1 MKFSVLFYDAL
12 NALKRNKKRSILTM
26 LGIIIGI
33 GAVITIISIGN
44 GFQNYVMD
52 NLTEEGDE
60 SVSIAIS
67 FIPNK
72 QSMYEDPNI
81 IFFNSEDIST
91 IKSIPGV
98 KDVKFSNEN
107 NESQSQ
113 NLEVETRNGKSPSM
127 VETVK
132 STDKEMVEGRNLNS
146 LDNDMKQRVAI
157 LSEEKADEIL
167 KNYSDKLGSSI
178 NINGVGYKVVGIY
191 EDEAFSMGIGGGG
204 FSDISI
210 PKQTYESLRPEE
222 RNSPGIQVFLESG
235 VSVKDT
241 AKEVVDKLKS
251 SGSMKDLGTYNYF
264 DISEMLEGISKV
276 LNQITIFIALIGG
289 ISLFIAGIG
298 MMNMMFISVSER
310 TKEIGIRRAIGATK
324 GNITMQF
331 LLEGIVVTVIGGIF
345 GYLFGLLMAMIISA
359 FLPFKA
365 AVEVGPIVVALLISL
380 VIGVV
385 FSYAPAK
392 SAANKNVIEILS

>member
-44 GFQNYVMD
+44 GFQNYVME
-52 NLTEEGDE
+52 NLTDEGDE

-67 FIPNK
+67 FVPKN
-72 QSMYEDPNI
+72 QNMYEDPNV
-81 IFFNSEDIST
+81 IFFSTQDISE
-91 IKSIPGV
+91 IKSIDGV
-98 KDVKFSNEN
+98 KDVKFSNEG
-107 NESQSQ
+107 NESTSQS
-113 NLEVETRNGKSPSM
+113 LEVETRNGKVSSM

-132 STDKEMVEGRNLNS
+132 STNKEIVQGRNLNS
-146 LDNDMKQRVAI
+146 LDNDLKQRVAVI
-157 LSEEKADEIL
+157 SEEKADEIL
-167 KNYSDKLGSSI
+167 KDYNEKLGSSI
-178 NINGVGYKVVGIY
+178 TIKGLGYKVVGIY
-191 EDEAFSMGIGGGG
+191 KEEDFTMGINVG
-204 FSDISI
+204 FSDVSI
-210 PKQTYESLRPEE
+210 PKKTYESFESEE
-222 RNSPGIQVFLESG
+222 KNSPGIQVFLESG

-241 AKEVVDKLKS
+241 AKKVVDKLKTT
-251 SGSMKDLGTYNYF
+251 GSMKDLGTYNYF

-331 LLEGIVVTVIGGIF
+331 LLEGVVVTVIGGIF

-365 AVEVGPIVVALLISL
+365 AVDVGPIVVALLISL
-380 VIGVV
+380 VIGIV

>member
-44 GFQNYVMD
+44 GFQNYVME

-67 FIPNK
+67 FVPNK

-81 IFFNSEDIST
+81 VFFNSEDIST

-98 KDVKFSNEN
+98 KDVKFGNED
-107 NESQSQ
+107 NESASQ
-113 NLEVETRNGKSPSM
+113 NLEVETRNGKDSSM

-132 STDKEMVEGRNLNS
+132 STDREMVEGRNLNS

-157 LSEEKADEIL
+157 LSEDKADEIL
-167 KNYSDKLGSSI
+167 KNYNEKLGSSI
-178 NINGVGYKVVGIY
+178 NINGVSYKVVGIY
-191 EDEAFSMGIGGGG
+191 NDEGVSMGINMG

-210 PKQTYESLRPEE
+210 PKKTYESLRPEE

-241 AKEVVDKLKS
+241 AKEVVNKLKS
-251 SGSMKDLGTYNYF
+251 TGSMKDLGTYNYF

-345 GYLFGLLMAMIISA
+345 GYLFGLLMAMLISA

-380 VIGVV
+380 AIGVV

>member
-44 GFQNYVMD
+44 GFQNYVME

-67 FIPNK
+67 FVPNK

-81 IFFNSEDIST
+81 VFFNSEDIST

-98 KDVKFSNEN
+98 KDVKFGNED
-107 NESQSQ
+107 NESASQ
-113 NLEVETRNGKSPSM
+113 NLEVETRNGKDSSM

-132 STDKEMVEGRNLNS
+132 STDREMVEGRNLNS

-157 LSEEKADEIL
+157 LSEDKADEIL
-167 KNYSDKLGSSI
+167 KNYNEKLGSSI
-178 NINGVGYKVVGIY
+178 NINGVSYKVVGIY
-191 EDEAFSMGIGGGG
+191 KDEGVSMGINMG

-210 PKQTYESLRPEE
+210 PKKTYESLRPEE

-241 AKEVVDKLKS
+241 AKEVVNKLKS
-251 SGSMKDLGTYNYF
+251 TGSMKDLGTYNYF

-345 GYLFGLLMAMIISA
+345 GYLFGLLMAMLISA

-380 VIGVV
+380 AIGVV

>member
-1 MKFSVLFYDAL
+1 MKFYVLFYDAL

-44 GFQNYVMD
+44 GFQNYVME

-67 FIPNK
+67 FVPNK

-81 IFFNSEDIST
+81 VFFNSEDIST

-98 KDVKFSNEN
+98 KDVKFGNED
-107 NESQSQ
+107 NESASQ
-113 NLEVETRNGKSPSM
+113 NLEVETRNGKDSSM

-132 STDKEMVEGRNLNS
+132 STDREMVEGRNLNS

-157 LSEEKADEIL
+157 LSEDKADEIL
-167 KNYSDKLGSSI
+167 KNYNEKLGSSI
-178 NINGVGYKVVGIY
+178 NINGVSYKVVGIY
-191 EDEAFSMGIGGGG
+191 KDEGVSMGINMG

-210 PKQTYESLRPEE
+210 PKKTYESLRPEE

-241 AKEVVDKLKS
+241 AKEVVNKLKS
-251 SGSMKDLGTYNYF
+251 TGSMKDLGTYNYF

-345 GYLFGLLMAMIISA
+345 GYLFGLLMAMLISA

-380 VIGVV
+380 AIGVV

>member
-1 MKFSVLFYDAL
+1 
-12 NALKRNKKRSILTM
+12 M

-44 GFQNYVMD
+44 GFQNYVME
-52 NLTEEGDE
+52 NLTDEGDE

-67 FIPNK
+67 FVPKN
-72 QSMYEDPNI
+72 QNMYEDPNVV
-81 IFFNSEDIST
+81 FFSTQDISE
-91 IKSIPGV
+91 IKSIDGV
-98 KDVKFSNEN
+98 KDVKFSNEG
-107 NESQSQ
+107 NESTSQS
-113 NLEVETRNGKSPSM
+113 LEVETRNGKVSSM

-132 STDKEMVEGRNLNS
+132 STNKEIVQGRNLNS
-146 LDNDMKQRVAI
+146 LDNDLKQRVAVI
-157 LSEEKADEIL
+157 SEEKADEIL
-167 KNYSDKLGSSI
+167 KDYNEKLGSSI
-178 NINGVGYKVVGIY
+178 TINGLGYKVVGIY
-191 EDEAFSMGIGGGG
+191 KEEDFTMGINVG
-204 FSDISI
+204 FSDVSI
-210 PKQTYESLRPEE
+210 PKKTYESFESEE
-222 RNSPGIQVFLESG
+222 KNSPGIQVFLESG

-241 AKEVVDKLKS
+241 AKKVVDKLKTT
-251 SGSMKDLGTYNYF
+251 GSMKDLGTYNYF

-331 LLEGIVVTVIGGIF
+331 LLEGVVVTVIGGIF
-345 GYLFGLLMAMIISA
+345 GYLFGLLMAMVISA

-365 AVEVGPIVVALLISL
+365 AVDVGPIVVALLISL
-380 VIGVV
+380 VIGIV

>member
-44 GFQNYVMD
+44 GFQNYVME

-67 FIPNK
+67 FVPNK

-81 IFFNSEDIST
+81 VFFNSEDIST

-98 KDVKFSNEN
+98 KDVKFGNED
-107 NESQSQ
+107 NESASQ
-113 NLEVETRNGKSPSM
+113 NLEVETRNGKASSM

-132 STDKEMVEGRNLNS
+132 STDREMVEGRNLNS

-157 LSEEKADEIL
+157 LSEDKADEIL
-167 KNYSDKLGSSI
+167 KNYNEKLGSSI
-178 NINGVGYKVVGIY
+178 NINGVSYKVVGIY
-191 EDEAFSMGIGGGG
+191 KDEGVSMGINMG

-210 PKQTYESLRPEE
+210 PKNTYESLRPEE

-241 AKEVVDKLKS
+241 AKEVVNKLKS
-251 SGSMKDLGTYNYF
+251 TGSMKDLGTYNYF

-345 GYLFGLLMAMIISA
+345 GYLFGLLMAMLISA

-380 VIGVV
+380 AIGVV

>member
-107 NESQSQ
+107 NESASQ
-113 NLEVETRNGKSPSM
+113 NLEVETRNGKSSSM

-157 LSEEKADEIL
+157 LREEKADEIL
-167 KNYSDKLGSSI
+167 KNYNDKLGSSI

>member
-44 GFQNYVMD
+44 GFQNYVME
-52 NLTEEGDE
+52 NLTDEGDE

-67 FIPNK
+67 FVPKN
-72 QSMYEDPNI
+72 QNMYEDPNVV
-81 IFFNSEDIST
+81 FFSTQDISE
-91 IKSIPGV
+91 IKSIDGV
-98 KDVKFSNEN
+98 KDVKFSNEG
-107 NESQSQ
+107 NESASQ
-113 NLEVETRNGKSPSM
+113 NLEVVTRNGKVSSM

-132 STDKEMVEGRNLNS
+132 STNKEIIEGRNLNS
-146 LDNDMKQRVAI
+146 LDNDLKQRVAVI
-157 LSEEKADEIL
+157 SEEKADEIL
-167 KNYSDKLGSSI
+167 KDYNEKLGSSI
-178 NINGVGYKVVGIY
+178 TINGLGYKVVGIY
-191 EDEAFSMGIGGGG
+191 KKEEFTMGINVG
-204 FSDISI
+204 FSDVSI
-210 PKQTYESLRPEE
+210 PKKTYESFEPEE
-222 RNSPGIQVFLESG
+222 KNSPGIQVFLESG

-241 AKEVVDKLKS
+241 AKKVVDKLKTT
-251 SGSMKDLGTYNYF
+251 GSMKDLGTYNYF

-331 LLEGIVVTVIGGIF
+331 LLEGVVVTVIGGIF
-345 GYLFGLLMAMIISA
+345 GYLFGLLMAMVISA

-365 AVEVGPIVVALLISL
+365 AVDVGPIVVALLISL
-380 VIGVV
+380 VIGIV

>member
-1 MKFSVLFYDAL
+1 
-12 NALKRNKKRSILTM
+12 M

-44 GFQNYVMD
+44 GFQNYVME
-52 NLTEEGDE
+52 NLTDEGDE

-67 FIPNK
+67 FVPKN
-72 QSMYEDPNI
+72 QNMYEDPNV
-81 IFFNSEDIST
+81 IFFSTQDISE
-91 IKSIPGV
+91 IKSIDGV
-98 KDVKFSNEN
+98 KDVKFSNEG
-107 NESQSQ
+107 NESTSQS
-113 NLEVETRNGKSPSM
+113 LEVETRNGKVSSM

-132 STDKEMVEGRNLNS
+132 STNKEIVQGRNLNS
-146 LDNDMKQRVAI
+146 LDNDLKQRVAVI
-157 LSEEKADEIL
+157 SEEKADEIL
-167 KNYSDKLGSSI
+167 KDYNEKLGSSI
-178 NINGVGYKVVGIY
+178 TINGLGYKVVGIY
-191 EDEAFSMGIGGGG
+191 KEEDFTMGINVG

-210 PKQTYESLRPEE
+210 PKKTYESFESEE
-222 RNSPGIQVFLESG
+222 KNSPGIQVFLESG

-241 AKEVVDKLKS
+241 AKKVVDKLKTT
-251 SGSMKDLGTYNYF
+251 GSMKDLGTYNYF

-331 LLEGIVVTVIGGIF
+331 LLEGVVVTVIGGIF
-345 GYLFGLLMAMIISA
+345 GYLFGLLMAMVISA

-365 AVEVGPIVVALLISL
+365 AVDVGPIVVALLISL
-380 VIGVV
+380 VIGIV

>member
-44 GFQNYVMD
+44 GFQNYVME
-52 NLTEEGDE
+52 NLTDEGDE

-67 FIPNK
+67 FVPKN
-72 QSMYEDPNI
+72 QNMYEDPNVV
-81 IFFNSEDIST
+81 FFSTQDISE
-91 IKSIPGV
+91 IKSIDGV
-98 KDVKFSNEN
+98 KDVKFSNEG
-107 NESQSQ
+107 NESTSQS
-113 NLEVETRNGKSPSM
+113 LEVETRNGKVSSM

-132 STDKEMVEGRNLNS
+132 STNKEIVEGRNLNS
-146 LDNDMKQRVAI
+146 LDNDLKQRVAVI
-157 LSEEKADEIL
+157 SEEKADEIL
-167 KNYSDKLGSSI
+167 KDYNEKLGSSI
-178 NINGVGYKVVGIY
+178 TINGLGYKVVGIY
-191 EDEAFSMGIGGGG
+191 KKEEFTMGINVG
-204 FSDISI
+204 FSDVSI
-210 PKQTYESLRPEE
+210 PKKTYESFEPEE
-222 RNSPGIQVFLESG
+222 KNSPGIQVFLESG

-241 AKEVVDKLKS
+241 AKKVVDKLKTT
-251 SGSMKDLGTYNYF
+251 GSMKDLGTYNYF

-331 LLEGIVVTVIGGIF
+331 LLEGVVVTVIGGIF
-345 GYLFGLLMAMIISA
+345 GYLFGLLMAMVISA

-365 AVEVGPIVVALLISL
+365 AVDVGPIVVALLISL
-380 VIGVV
+380 VIGIV

>member
-1 MKFSVLFYDAL
+1 
-12 NALKRNKKRSILTM
+12 M

-44 GFQNYVMD
+44 GFQNYVME
-52 NLTEEGDE
+52 NLTDEGDE

-67 FIPNK
+67 FVPKN
-72 QSMYEDPNI
+72 QNMYEDPNVV
-81 IFFNSEDIST
+81 FFSTQDISE
-91 IKSIPGV
+91 IKSIDGV
-98 KDVKFSNEN
+98 KDVKFSNEG
-107 NESQSQ
+107 NESTSQS
-113 NLEVETRNGKSPSM
+113 LEVETRNGKVSSM

-132 STDKEMVEGRNLNS
+132 STNKEIVQGRNLNS
-146 LDNDMKQRVAI
+146 LDNDLKQRVAVI
-157 LSEEKADEIL
+157 SEEKADEIL
-167 KNYSDKLGSSI
+167 KDYNEKLGSSI
-178 NINGVGYKVVGIY
+178 TIKGLGYKVVGIY
-191 EDEAFSMGIGGGG
+191 KEEDFTMGINVG

-210 PKQTYESLRPEE
+210 PKKTYESFESEE
-222 RNSPGIQVFLESG
+222 KNSPGIQVFLESG

-241 AKEVVDKLKS
+241 AKKVVDKLKTT
-251 SGSMKDLGTYNYF
+251 GSMKDLGTYNYF

-331 LLEGIVVTVIGGIF
+331 LLEGVVVTVIGGIF

-365 AVEVGPIVVALLISL
+365 AVDVGPIVVALLISL

>member
-44 GFQNYVMD
+44 GFQNYVME

-67 FIPNK
+67 FVPNK

-81 IFFNSEDIST
+81 VFFNSEDIST

-98 KDVKFSNEN
+98 KDVKFGNED
-107 NESQSQ
+107 NESASQ
-113 NLEVETRNGKSPSM
+113 NLEVETRNGKDSSM
-127 VETVK
+127 VETVN
-132 STDKEMVEGRNLNS
+132 STNREMVEGRNLNS

-157 LSEEKADEIL
+157 LSEDKADEIL
-167 KNYSDKLGSSI
+167 KNYNEKLGSSI
-178 NINGVGYKVVGIY
+178 NINGVSYKVVGIY
-191 EDEAFSMGIGGGG
+191 KDEGVSMGINMG

-210 PKQTYESLRPEE
+210 PKNTYESLRPEE

-241 AKEVVDKLKS
+241 AKEVVNKLKS
-251 SGSMKDLGTYNYF
+251 TGSMKDLGTYNYF

-345 GYLFGLLMAMIISA
+345 GYLFGLLMAMLISA

-380 VIGVV
+380 AIGVV

>member
-1 MKFSVLFYDAL
+1 
-12 NALKRNKKRSILTM
+12 M

-44 GFQNYVMD
+44 GFQNYVME
-52 NLTEEGDE
+52 NLTDEGDE

-67 FIPNK
+67 FVPKN
-72 QSMYEDPNI
+72 QNMYEDPNVV
-81 IFFNSEDIST
+81 FFSTQDISE
-91 IKSIPGV
+91 IKSIDGV
-98 KDVKFSNEN
+98 KDVKFSNEG
-107 NESQSQ
+107 NESTSQS
-113 NLEVETRNGKSPSM
+113 LEVETRNGKVSSM

-132 STDKEMVEGRNLNS
+132 STNKEIVQGRNLNS
-146 LDNDMKQRVAI
+146 LDNDLKQRVAVI
-157 LSEEKADEIL
+157 SEEKADEIL
-167 KNYSDKLGSSI
+167 KDYNEKLGSSI
-178 NINGVGYKVVGIY
+178 TINGLGYKVVGIY
-191 EDEAFSMGIGGGG
+191 KEEDFTMGINVG

-210 PKQTYESLRPEE
+210 PKKTYESFESEE
-222 RNSPGIQVFLESG
+222 KNSPGIQVFLESG

-241 AKEVVDKLKS
+241 AKKVVDKLKTT
-251 SGSMKDLGTYNYF
+251 GSMKDLGTYNYF

-331 LLEGIVVTVIGGIF
+331 LLEGVVVTVIGGIF
-345 GYLFGLLMAMIISA
+345 GYLFGLLMAMVISA

-365 AVEVGPIVVALLISL
+365 AVDVGPIVVALLISL
-380 VIGVV
+380 VIGIV

>member
-1 MKFSVLFYDAL
+1 
-12 NALKRNKKRSILTM
+12 M

-44 GFQNYVMD
+44 GFQNYVME
-52 NLTEEGDE
+52 NLTDEGDE

-67 FIPNK
+67 FVPKN
-72 QSMYEDPNI
+72 QNMYEDPNVV
-81 IFFNSEDIST
+81 FFSTQDISE
-91 IKSIPGV
+91 IKSIDGV
-98 KDVKFSNEN
+98 KDVKFSNEG
-107 NESQSQ
+107 NESTSQS
-113 NLEVETRNGKSPSM
+113 LEVETRNGKVSSM

-132 STDKEMVEGRNLNS
+132 STNKEIVEGRNLNS
-146 LDNDMKQRVAI
+146 LDNDLKQRVAVI
-157 LSEEKADEIL
+157 SEEKADEIL
-167 KNYSDKLGSSI
+167 KDYNEKLGSSI
-178 NINGVGYKVVGIY
+178 TINGLGYKVVGIY
-191 EDEAFSMGIGGGG
+191 KEEEFTMGINVG
-204 FSDISI
+204 FSDVSI
-210 PKQTYESLRPEE
+210 PKKTYESFEPEE
-222 RNSPGIQVFLESG
+222 KNSPGIQVFLESG

-241 AKEVVDKLKS
+241 AKKVVDKLKTT
-251 SGSMKDLGTYNYF
+251 GSMKDLGTYNYF

-331 LLEGIVVTVIGGIF
+331 LLEGVVVTVIGGIF
-345 GYLFGLLMAMIISA
+345 GYLFGLLMAMVISA

-365 AVEVGPIVVALLISL
+365 AVDVGPIVVALLISL
-380 VIGVV
+380 VIGIV

>member
-44 GFQNYVMD
+44 GFQNYVME

-67 FIPNK
+67 FVPNK

-81 IFFNSEDIST
+81 VFFNSEDIST

-98 KDVKFSNEN
+98 KDVKFGNED
-107 NESQSQ
+107 NESASQ
-113 NLEVETRNGKSPSM
+113 NLEVETRNGKDSSM

-132 STDKEMVEGRNLNS
+132 STEREMVEGRNLNS

-157 LSEEKADEIL
+157 LSEDKADEIL
-167 KNYSDKLGSSI
+167 KNYNEKLGSSI
-178 NINGVGYKVVGIY
+178 NINGVSYKVVGIY
-191 EDEAFSMGIGGGG
+191 KDEGVSMGINMG

-210 PKQTYESLRPEE
+210 PKKTYESIRPEE

-241 AKEVVDKLKS
+241 AKEVVNKLKS
-251 SGSMKDLGTYNYF
+251 TGSMKDLGTYNYF

-345 GYLFGLLMAMIISA
+345 GYLFGLLMAMLISA

-380 VIGVV
+380 AIGVV

>member
-1 MKFSVLFYDAL
+1 
-12 NALKRNKKRSILTM
+12 M

-44 GFQNYVMD
+44 GFQNYVME

-67 FIPNK
+67 FVPNK

-81 IFFNSEDIST
+81 VFFNSEDIST

-98 KDVKFSNEN
+98 KDVKFGNED
-107 NESQSQ
+107 NESASQ
-113 NLEVETRNGKSPSM
+113 NLEVETRNGKDSSM

-132 STDKEMVEGRNLNS
+132 STDREMVEGRNLNS

-157 LSEEKADEIL
+157 LSEDKADEIL
-167 KNYSDKLGSSI
+167 KNYNEKLGSSI
-178 NINGVGYKVVGIY
+178 NINGVSYKVVGIY
-191 EDEAFSMGIGGGG
+191 KDEGVSMGINMG

-210 PKQTYESLRPEE
+210 PKKTYESLRPEE

-241 AKEVVDKLKS
+241 AKEVVNKLKS
-251 SGSMKDLGTYNYF
+251 TGSMKDLGTYNYF

-345 GYLFGLLMAMIISA
+345 GYLFGLLMAMLISA

-380 VIGVV
+380 AIGVV

>member
-107 NESQSQ
+107 NESASQ
-113 NLEVETRNGKSPSM
+113 NLEVETRNGKSSSM

-167 KNYSDKLGSSI
+167 KNYNDKLGSSI

>member
-44 GFQNYVMD
+44 GFQNYVME
-52 NLTEEGDE
+52 NLTDEGDE

-67 FIPNK
+67 FVPKN
-72 QSMYEDPNI
+72 QNMYEDPNVV
-81 IFFNSEDIST
+81 FFSTQDISE
-91 IKSIPGV
+91 IKSIDGV
-98 KDVKFSNEN
+98 KDVKFSNEG
-107 NESQSQ
+107 NESTSQS
-113 NLEVETRNGKSPSM
+113 LEVETINGKVSSM

-132 STDKEMVEGRNLNS
+132 STNKEIVEGRNLNS
-146 LDNDMKQRVAI
+146 LDNDLKQRVAVI
-157 LSEEKADEIL
+157 SEEKADEIL
-167 KNYSDKLGSSI
+167 KDYNEKLGSSI
-178 NINGVGYKVVGIY
+178 TINGLGYKVVGIY
-191 EDEAFSMGIGGGG
+191 KKEEFTMGINVG
-204 FSDISI
+204 FSDVSI
-210 PKQTYESLRPEE
+210 PKKTYESFEPEE
-222 RNSPGIQVFLESG
+222 KNSPGIQVFLESG

-241 AKEVVDKLKS
+241 AKKVVDKLKTT
-251 SGSMKDLGTYNYF
+251 GSMKDLGTYNYF

-331 LLEGIVVTVIGGIF
+331 LLEGVVVTVIGGIF
-345 GYLFGLLMAMIISA
+345 GYLFGLLMAMVISA

-365 AVEVGPIVVALLISL
+365 AVDVGPIVVALLISL
-380 VIGVV
+380 VIGIV

>member
-1 MKFSVLFYDAL
+1 
-12 NALKRNKKRSILTM
+12 M

-44 GFQNYVMD
+44 GFQNYVME
-52 NLTEEGDE
+52 NLTDEGDE

-67 FIPNK
+67 FVPKN
-72 QSMYEDPNI
+72 QNMYEDPNVV
-81 IFFNSEDIST
+81 FFSTQDISE
-91 IKSIPGV
+91 IKNIDGV
-98 KDVKFSNEN
+98 KGVKFSNEG
-107 NESQSQ
+107 NESTSLS
-113 NLEVETRNGKSPSM
+113 LEVETRNGKVSSM

-132 STDKEMVEGRNLNS
+132 STNKEIVQGRNLNS
-146 LDNDMKQRVAI
+146 LDNDLKQRVAVI
-157 LSEEKADEIL
+157 SEEKADEIL
-167 KNYSDKLGSSI
+167 KDYNEKLGSSI
-178 NINGVGYKVVGIY
+178 TINGLGYKVVGIY
-191 EDEAFSMGIGGGG
+191 KKEEFTMGINVG

-210 PKQTYESLRPEE
+210 PKKTYESFEPEE
-222 RNSPGIQVFLESG
+222 KNSPGIQVFLESG

-241 AKEVVDKLKS
+241 AKKVVDKLKTT
-251 SGSMKDLGTYNYF
+251 GSMKDLGTYNYF

-331 LLEGIVVTVIGGIF
+331 LLEGVVVTVIGGIF
-345 GYLFGLLMAMIISA
+345 GYLFGLLMAMVISA

-365 AVEVGPIVVALLISL
+365 AVDVGPIVVALLISL
-380 VIGVV
+380 VIGIV

>member
-1 MKFSVLFYDAL
+1 
-12 NALKRNKKRSILTM
+12 M

-44 GFQNYVMD
+44 GFQNYVME
-52 NLTEEGDE
+52 NLTDEGDE

-67 FIPNK
+67 FVPKN
-72 QSMYEDPNI
+72 QNMYEDPNVV
-81 IFFNSEDIST
+81 FFSTQDISE
-91 IKSIPGV
+91 IKSIDGV
-98 KDVKFSNEN
+98 KDVKFSNEG
-107 NESQSQ
+107 NESTSQS
-113 NLEVETRNGKSPSM
+113 LEVVTRNGKVSSM

-132 STDKEMVEGRNLNS
+132 STNKEIVQGRNLNS
-146 LDNDMKQRVAI
+146 LDNDLKQRVAVI
-157 LSEEKADEIL
+157 GEEKADEIL
-167 KNYSDKLGSSI
+167 KDYNEKLGSSI
-178 NINGVGYKVVGIY
+178 TINGLGYKVVGIY
-191 EDEAFSMGIGGGG
+191 KEEDFTMGINVG

-210 PKQTYESLRPEE
+210 PKKTYESFESEE
-222 RNSPGIQVFLESG
+222 KNSPGIQVFIESG

-241 AKEVVDKLKS
+241 AKKVVDKLKTT
-251 SGSMKDLGTYNYF
+251 GSMKDLGTYNYF

-331 LLEGIVVTVIGGIF
+331 LLEGVVVTVIGGIF
-345 GYLFGLLMAMIISA
+345 GYLFGLLMAMVISA

-365 AVEVGPIVVALLISL
+365 AVDVGPIVVALLISL
-380 VIGVV
+380 VIGIV

>member
-44 GFQNYVMD
+44 GFQNYVME
-52 NLTEEGDE
+52 NLTDEGDE

-67 FIPNK
+67 FVPKN
-72 QSMYEDPNI
+72 QNMYEDPNVV
-81 IFFNSEDIST
+81 FFSTQDISE
-91 IKSIPGV
+91 IKSIDGV
-98 KDVKFSNEN
+98 KDVKFSNEG
-107 NESQSQ
+107 NESTSQS
-113 NLEVETRNGKSPSM
+113 LEVETRNGKVSSM

-132 STDKEMVEGRNLNS
+132 STNKEIVQGRNLNS
-146 LDNDMKQRVAI
+146 LDNDLKQRVAVI
-157 LSEEKADEIL
+157 GEEKADEIL
-167 KNYSDKLGSSI
+167 KDYNEKLGSSI
-178 NINGVGYKVVGIY
+178 TINGLGYKVVGIY
-191 EDEAFSMGIGGGG
+191 KEEDFTMGINVG

-210 PKQTYESLRPEE
+210 PKKTYESFESEE
-222 RNSPGIQVFLESG
+222 KNSPGIQVFLESG

-241 AKEVVDKLKS
+241 AKKVVDKLKTT
-251 SGSMKDLGTYNYF
+251 GSMKDLGTYNYF

-331 LLEGIVVTVIGGIF
+331 LLEGVVVTVIGGIF

-365 AVEVGPIVVALLISL
+365 AVDVGPIVVALLISL

>member
-44 GFQNYVMD
+44 GFQNYVME

-67 FIPNK
+67 FVPNK

-81 IFFNSEDIST
+81 VFFNLEDIST

-98 KDVKFSNEN
+98 KDVKFGNED
-107 NESQSQ
+107 NESASQ
-113 NLEVETRNGKSPSM
+113 NLEVETRNGKDSSM

-132 STDKEMVEGRNLNS
+132 STDREMVEGRNLNS

-157 LSEEKADEIL
+157 LSEDKADEIL
-167 KNYSDKLGSSI
+167 KNYKEKLGSSI
-178 NINGVGYKVVGIY
+178 NINGVSYKVVGIY
-191 EDEAFSMGIGGGG
+191 KDEGVSMGINMG

-210 PKQTYESLRPEE
+210 PKNTYESLRPEE
-222 RNSPGIQVFLESG
+222 KNSPGIQVFLESG

-251 SGSMKDLGTYNYF
+251 TGSMKDLGTYNYF

-331 LLEGIVVTVIGGIF
+331 LLEGIVVTVIGGIL
-345 GYLFGLLMAMIISA
+345 GYLFGLLMAMLISA

-380 VIGVV
+380 AIGVV

>member
-1 MKFSVLFYDAL
+1 
-12 NALKRNKKRSILTM
+12 M

-44 GFQNYVMD
+44 GFQNYVME
-52 NLTEEGDE
+52 NLTDEGDE

-67 FIPNK
+67 FVPKN
-72 QSMYEDPNI
+72 QNMYEDPNV
-81 IFFNSEDIST
+81 IFFSTQDISE
-91 IKSIPGV
+91 IKSIDGV
-98 KDVKFSNEN
+98 KDVKFSNEG
-107 NESQSQ
+107 NESTSQS
-113 NLEVETRNGKSPSM
+113 LEVETRNGKVSSM

-132 STDKEMVEGRNLNS
+132 STNKEIVQGRNLNS
-146 LDNDMKQRVAI
+146 LDNDLKQRVAVI
-157 LSEEKADEIL
+157 SEEKADEIL
-167 KNYSDKLGSSI
+167 KDYNEKLGSSI
-178 NINGVGYKVVGIY
+178 TIKGLGYKVVGIY
-191 EDEAFSMGIGGGG
+191 KEEDFTMGINVG
-204 FSDISI
+204 FSDVSI
-210 PKQTYESLRPEE
+210 PKKTYESFESEE
-222 RNSPGIQVFLESG
+222 KNSPGIQVFLESG

-241 AKEVVDKLKS
+241 AKKVVDKLKTT
-251 SGSMKDLGTYNYF
+251 GSMKDLGTYNYF

-331 LLEGIVVTVIGGIF
+331 LLEGVVVTVIGGIF
-345 GYLFGLLMAMIISA
+345 GYLFGLLMAMVVSA

-365 AVEVGPIVVALLISL
+365 AVDVGPIVVALLISL

>member
-44 GFQNYVMD
+44 GFQNYVME
-52 NLTEEGDE
+52 NLTDEGDE

-67 FIPNK
+67 FVPKN
-72 QSMYEDPNI
+72 QNMYEDPNV
-81 IFFNSEDIST
+81 IFFSTQDISE
-91 IKSIPGV
+91 IKSIDGV
-98 KDVKFSNEN
+98 KDVKFSNEG
-107 NESQSQ
+107 NESTSQS
-113 NLEVETRNGKSPSM
+113 LEVETRNGKVSSM

-132 STDKEMVEGRNLNS
+132 STNKEIVQGRNLNS
-146 LDNDMKQRVAI
+146 LDNDLKQRVAVI
-157 LSEEKADEIL
+157 SEEKADEIL
-167 KNYSDKLGSSI
+167 KDYNEKLGSSI
-178 NINGVGYKVVGIY
+178 NIKGLGYKVVGIY
-191 EDEAFSMGIGGGG
+191 KEEDFTMGINVG
-204 FSDISI
+204 FSDVSI
-210 PKQTYESLRPEE
+210 PKKTYESFESEE
-222 RNSPGIQVFLESG
+222 KNSPGIQVFLESG

-241 AKEVVDKLKS
+241 AKKVVDKLKTT
-251 SGSMKDLGTYNYF
+251 GSMKDLGTYNYF

-331 LLEGIVVTVIGGIF
+331 LLEGVVVTVIGGIF
-345 GYLFGLLMAMIISA
+345 GYLFGLLMAMVISA

-365 AVEVGPIVVALLISL
+365 AVDVGPIVVALLISL
-380 VIGVV
+380 VIGIV

>member
-44 GFQNYVMD
+44 GFQNYVME

-67 FIPNK
+67 FVPNK

-81 IFFNSEDIST
+81 VFFNSEDIST

-98 KDVKFSNEN
+98 KDVKFGNED
-107 NESQSQ
+107 NESASQ
-113 NLEVETRNGKSPSM
+113 NLEVETRNGKASSM

-132 STDKEMVEGRNLNS
+132 NTDKEMVEGRNLNS

-157 LSEEKADEIL
+157 LSEDKADEIL
-167 KNYSDKLGSSI
+167 KNYNEKLGSSI

-191 EDEAFSMGIGGGG
+191 KDEAFSMGIGGGG

-345 GYLFGLLMAMIISA
+345 GYLFGLLMAMVISA

>member
-44 GFQNYVMD
+44 GFQNYVME
-52 NLTEEGDE
+52 NLTDEGDE

-67 FIPNK
+67 FVPKN
-72 QSMYEDPNI
+72 QNMYEDPNVV
-81 IFFNSEDIST
+81 FFSTQDISE
-91 IKSIPGV
+91 IKNIDGV
-98 KDVKFSNEN
+98 KDVKFSNEG
-107 NESQSQ
+107 NESTSLS
-113 NLEVETRNGKSPSM
+113 LEVETRNGKVSSM

-132 STDKEMVEGRNLNS
+132 STNKEIVQGRNLNS
-146 LDNDMKQRVAI
+146 LDNDLKQRVAVI
-157 LSEEKADEIL
+157 SEEKADEIL
-167 KNYSDKLGSSI
+167 KDYNEKLGSSI
-178 NINGVGYKVVGIY
+178 TINGLGYKVVGIY
-191 EDEAFSMGIGGGG
+191 KKEEFTMGINVG

-210 PKQTYESLRPEE
+210 PKKTYESFEPEE
-222 RNSPGIQVFLESG
+222 KNSPGIQVFLESG

-241 AKEVVDKLKS
+241 AKKVVDKLKTT
-251 SGSMKDLGTYNYF
+251 GSMKDLGTYNYF

-331 LLEGIVVTVIGGIF
+331 LLEGVVVTVIGGIF
-345 GYLFGLLMAMIISA
+345 GYLFGLLMAMVISA

-365 AVEVGPIVVALLISL
+365 AVDVGPIVVALLISL
-380 VIGVV
+380 VIGIV

>member
-44 GFQNYVMD
+44 GFQNYVME
-52 NLTEEGDE
+52 NLTDEGDE

-67 FIPNK
+67 FVPKN
-72 QSMYEDPNI
+72 QNMYEDPNVV
-81 IFFNSEDIST
+81 FFSTQDISE
-91 IKSIPGV
+91 IKSIDGV
-98 KDVKFSNEN
+98 KDVKFSNEG
-107 NESQSQ
+107 NESASQ
-113 NLEVETRNGKSPSM
+113 NLEVVTRNGKVSSM

-132 STDKEMVEGRNLNS
+132 STNKEIIEGRNLNS
-146 LDNDMKQRVAI
+146 LDNDLKQRVAV

-167 KNYSDKLGSSI
+167 KDYNEKLGSSI
-178 NINGVGYKVVGIY
+178 TINGLGYKVVGIY
-191 EDEAFSMGIGGGG
+191 KKEEFTMGINVG

-210 PKQTYESLRPEE
+210 PKKTYESFEPEE
-222 RNSPGIQVFLESG
+222 KNSPGIQVFLESG

-241 AKEVVDKLKS
+241 AKKVVDKLKTT
-251 SGSMKDLGTYNYF
+251 GSMKDLGTYNYF

-331 LLEGIVVTVIGGIF
+331 LLEGVVVTVIGGIF
-345 GYLFGLLMAMIISA
+345 GYLFGLLMAMVISA

-365 AVEVGPIVVALLISL
+365 AVDVGPIVVALLISL
-380 VIGVV
+380 VIGIV

>member
-44 GFQNYVMD
+44 GFQNYVME

-67 FIPNK
+67 FVPNK

-81 IFFNSEDIST
+81 VFFNSEDIST

-98 KDVKFSNEN
+98 KDVKFGNED
-107 NESQSQ
+107 NESASQ
-113 NLEVETRNGKSPSM
+113 NLEVETRNGKDSSM

-132 STDKEMVEGRNLNS
+132 STDREMVEGRNLNS

-157 LSEEKADEIL
+157 LSEDKADEIL
-167 KNYSDKLGSSI
+167 KNYNEKLGSSI
-178 NINGVGYKVVGIY
+178 NINGVSYKVVGIY
-191 EDEAFSMGIGGGG
+191 KDEGVSMGINMG

-210 PKQTYESLRPEE
+210 PKKTYESLRPEE

-251 SGSMKDLGTYNYF
+251 TGSMKDLGTYNYF

-345 GYLFGLLMAMIISA
+345 GYLFGLLMAMLISA

-380 VIGVV
+380 AIGVV

>member
-44 GFQNYVMD
+44 GFQNYVME
-52 NLTEEGDE
+52 NLTDEGDE

-67 FIPNK
+67 FVPKN
-72 QSMYEDPNI
+72 QNMYEDPNVV
-81 IFFNSEDIST
+81 FFSTQDISE
-91 IKSIPGV
+91 IKSIDGV
-98 KDVKFSNEN
+98 KDVKFSNEG
-107 NESQSQ
+107 NESTSQS
-113 NLEVETRNGKSPSM
+113 LEVETRNGKVSSM

-132 STDKEMVEGRNLNS
+132 STNKEIVQGRNLNS
-146 LDNDMKQRVAI
+146 LDNDLKQRVAVI
-157 LSEEKADEIL
+157 SEEKADEIL
-167 KNYSDKLGSSI
+167 KDYNEKLGSSI
-178 NINGVGYKVVGIY
+178 TINGLGYKVVGIY
-191 EDEAFSMGIGGGG
+191 KKEEFTMGINVG
-204 FSDISI
+204 FSDVSI
-210 PKQTYESLRPEE
+210 PKKTYESFEPEE
-222 RNSPGIQVFLESG
+222 KNSPGIQVFLESG

-241 AKEVVDKLKS
+241 AKKVVDKLKTT
-251 SGSMKDLGTYNYF
+251 GSMKDLGTYNYF

-331 LLEGIVVTVIGGIF
+331 LLEGVVVTVIGGIF
-345 GYLFGLLMAMIISA
+345 GYLFGLLMAMVISA

-365 AVEVGPIVVALLISL
+365 AVDVGPIVVALLISL
-380 VIGVV
+380 VIGIV

>member
-1 MKFSVLFYDAL
+1 ME
-12 NALKRNKKRSILTM
+12 
-26 LGIIIGI
+26 
-33 GAVITIISIGN
+33 
-44 GFQNYVMD
+44 

-67 FIPNK
+67 FVPNK

-81 IFFNSEDIST
+81 VFFNLEDIST

-98 KDVKFSNEN
+98 KDVKFGNED
-107 NESQSQ
+107 NESASQ
-113 NLEVETRNGKSPSM
+113 NLEVETRNGKDSSM

-132 STDKEMVEGRNLNS
+132 STDREMVEGRNLNS

-157 LSEEKADEIL
+157 LSEDKADEIL
-167 KNYSDKLGSSI
+167 KNYKEKLGSSI
-178 NINGVGYKVVGIY
+178 NINGVSYKVVGIY
-191 EDEAFSMGIGGGG
+191 KDEGVSMGINMG

-210 PKQTYESLRPEE
+210 PKNTYESLRPEE
-222 RNSPGIQVFLESG
+222 KNSPGIQVFLESG

-251 SGSMKDLGTYNYF
+251 TGSMKDLGTYNYF

-331 LLEGIVVTVIGGIF
+331 LLEGIVVTVIGGIL
-345 GYLFGLLMAMIISA
+345 GYLFGLLMAMLISA

-380 VIGVV
+380 AIGVV

>member
-72 QSMYEDPNI
+72 QSMYEDANI
-81 IFFNSEDIST
+81 VFFNSEDIST

-98 KDVKFSNEN
+98 KDVKFGDEG
-107 NESQSQ
+107 NESASQ
-113 NLEVETRNGKSPSM
+113 NLEVETRNGKTSSM

-157 LSEEKADEIL
+157 ISENTANELL

-178 NINGVGYKVVGIY
+178 NIHGVGYKVVGIY
-191 EDEAFSMGIGGGG
+191 KDEAFSIGIGGG

-210 PKQTYESLRPEE
+210 PKQTYESFRPEE

-241 AKEVVDKLKS
+241 AKEVVNKLKS

-345 GYLFGLLMAMIISA
+345 GYLFGLLMAMVISA

-365 AVEVGPIVVALLISL
+365 AIEVGPIVVALLISL

>member
-44 GFQNYVMD
+44 GFQNYVME

-67 FIPNK
+67 FVPNK

-81 IFFNSEDIST
+81 VFFNSEDIST

-98 KDVKFSNEN
+98 KDVKFGNED
-107 NESQSQ
+107 NESASQ
-113 NLEVETRNGKSPSM
+113 NLEVETRNGKDSSM

-132 STDKEMVEGRNLNS
+132 STDREMVEGRNLNS

-157 LSEEKADEIL
+157 LSEDKADEIL
-167 KNYSDKLGSSI
+167 KNYNEKLGSSI
-178 NINGVGYKVVGIY
+178 NINGVSYKVVGIY
-191 EDEAFSMGIGGGG
+191 KDEGVSMGINMG

-210 PKQTYESLRPEE
+210 PKNTYESLRPEE

-251 SGSMKDLGTYNYF
+251 TGSMKDLGTYNYF

-345 GYLFGLLMAMIISA
+345 GYLFGLLMAMLISA

-380 VIGVV
+380 VIGIV

>member
-44 GFQNYVMD
+44 GFQNYVME
-52 NLTEEGDE
+52 NLTDEGDE

-67 FIPNK
+67 FVPKN
-72 QSMYEDPNI
+72 QNMYEDPNVV
-81 IFFNSEDIST
+81 FFSTQDISE
-91 IKSIPGV
+91 IKSIDGV
-98 KDVKFSNEN
+98 KDVKFSNEG
-107 NESQSQ
+107 NESASQ
-113 NLEVETRNGKSPSM
+113 NLEVVTRNGKVSSM

-132 STDKEMVEGRNLNS
+132 STNKEIIEGRNLNS
-146 LDNDMKQRVAI
+146 LDNDLKQRVAVI
-157 LSEEKADEIL
+157 SEEKADEIL
-167 KNYSDKLGSSI
+167 KDYNEKLGLSI
-178 NINGVGYKVVGIY
+178 TINGLGYKVVGIY
-191 EDEAFSMGIGGGG
+191 KKEEFTMGINVG
-204 FSDISI
+204 FSDVSI
-210 PKQTYESLRPEE
+210 PKKTYESFEPEE
-222 RNSPGIQVFLESG
+222 KNSPGIQVFLESG

-241 AKEVVDKLKS
+241 AKKVVDKLKTT
-251 SGSMKDLGTYNYF
+251 GSMKDLGTYNYF

-331 LLEGIVVTVIGGIF
+331 LLEGVVVTVIGGIF
-345 GYLFGLLMAMIISA
+345 GYLFGLLMAMVISA

-365 AVEVGPIVVALLISL
+365 AVDVGPIVVALLISL
-380 VIGVV
+380 VIGIV

>member
-44 GFQNYVMD
+44 GFQNYVME
-52 NLTEEGDE
+52 NLTDEGDE

-67 FIPNK
+67 FVPKN
-72 QSMYEDPNI
+72 QNMYEDPNVV
-81 IFFNSEDIST
+81 FFSTQDISE
-91 IKSIPGV
+91 IKSIDGV
-98 KDVKFSNEN
+98 KDVKFSNEG
-107 NESQSQ
+107 NESTSQS
-113 NLEVETRNGKSPSM
+113 LEVETRNGKVSSM

-132 STDKEMVEGRNLNS
+132 STNKEIIEGRNLNS
-146 LDNDMKQRVAI
+146 LDNDLKQRVAVI
-157 LSEEKADEIL
+157 SEEKADEIL
-167 KNYSDKLGSSI
+167 KDYNEKLGSSI
-178 NINGVGYKVVGIY
+178 TINGLGYKVVGIY
-191 EDEAFSMGIGGGG
+191 KKEEFTMGINVG
-204 FSDISI
+204 FSDVSI
-210 PKQTYESLRPEE
+210 PKKTYESFEPEE
-222 RNSPGIQVFLESG
+222 KNSPGIQVFLESG

-241 AKEVVDKLKS
+241 AKKVVDKLKTT
-251 SGSMKDLGTYNYF
+251 GSMKDLGTYNYF

-331 LLEGIVVTVIGGIF
+331 LLEGVVVTVIGGIF
-345 GYLFGLLMAMIISA
+345 GYLFGLLMAMVISA

-365 AVEVGPIVVALLISL
+365 AVDVGPIVVALLISL
-380 VIGVV
+380 VIGIV

>member
-44 GFQNYVMD
+44 GFQNYVME
-52 NLTEEGDE
+52 NLTDEGDE

-67 FIPNK
+67 FVPKN
-72 QSMYEDPNI
+72 QNMYEDPNVV
-81 IFFNSEDIST
+81 FFSTQDISE
-91 IKSIPGV
+91 IKSIDGV
-98 KDVKFSNEN
+98 KDVKFSNEG
-107 NESQSQ
+107 NESTSQS
-113 NLEVETRNGKSPSM
+113 LEVETRNGKVSSM

-132 STDKEMVEGRNLNS
+132 STNKEIVQGRNLNS
-146 LDNDMKQRVAI
+146 LDNDLKQRVAVI
-157 LSEEKADEIL
+157 SEEKADEIL
-167 KNYSDKLGSSI
+167 KDYNEKLGSSI
-178 NINGVGYKVVGIY
+178 TINGLGYKVVGIY
-191 EDEAFSMGIGGGG
+191 KEEDFTMGINVG
-204 FSDISI
+204 FSDVSI
-210 PKQTYESLRPEE
+210 PKKTYESFESEE
-222 RNSPGIQVFLESG
+222 KNSPGIQVFLESG

-241 AKEVVDKLKS
+241 AKKVVDKLKTT
-251 SGSMKDLGTYNYF
+251 GSMKDLGTYNYF

-331 LLEGIVVTVIGGIF
+331 LLEGVVVTVIGGIF
-345 GYLFGLLMAMIISA
+345 GYLFGLLMAMVISA

-365 AVEVGPIVVALLISL
+365 AVDVGPIVVALLISL
-380 VIGVV
+380 VIGIV